1 MESVPQSLSK
11 SENKKNTNKDHE
23 SLKWRSIEMSIIHHF
38 RGKKGGWDWEDVP
51 VQDYGP
57 AQPEVTVRR
66 FISRQDSSNNMELRY
81 FELAPGACSNFEQHN
96 YEHAVLVLQGRGTVR
111 LGEAVFP
118 IRFGDAIFV
127 EADEVHQFRAAE
139 DEPLGFMCAVLDK
152 ELRVTVHGEQRLVMF
167 DDETGEPK
175 PTQVKA

>member
-1 MESVPQSLSK
+1 MLTAQVEK
-11 SENKKNTNKDHE
+11 ITNKDHE
-23 SLKWRSIEMSIIHHF
+23 SLKWRSIGMSVIHHF
-38 RGKKGGWDWEDVP
+38 RGDKGGWDWEDVP

-66 FISRQDSSNNMELRY
+66 FISQRDNSNNMELRY

-96 YEHAVLVLQGRGTVR
+96 YEHAVLVLRGRGTVR

-152 ELRVTVHGEQRLVMF
+152 ELRVTVHGEQRLVIF

-175 PTQVKA
+175 PT